1 MNKIKLSKYVIRK
14 FKENEDNNLH
24 SENLVLLAKASKNK
38 ELILEA
44 RAILEIHLTRW
55 YMSNALY
62 THREYIFN
70 EIIKYI
76 SWS

>member
-44 RAILEIHLTRW
+44 RAILEIHLTR
-55 YMSNALY
+55 
-62 THREYIFN
+62 
-70 EIIKYI
+70 
-76 SWS
+76 